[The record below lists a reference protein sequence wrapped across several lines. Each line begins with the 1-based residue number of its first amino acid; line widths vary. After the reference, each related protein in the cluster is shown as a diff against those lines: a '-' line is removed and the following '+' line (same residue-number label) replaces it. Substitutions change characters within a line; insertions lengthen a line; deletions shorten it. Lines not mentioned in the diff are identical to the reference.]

1 MLFGSY
7 VVRLLLLY
15 VVSPGTVS
23 AFYYFVRARKQ
34 MSVPCEHIA
43 CAMTV
48 NTKVNERVAR
58 VGSELKHTGGKKSVE
73 SRRANNPSRK
83 KCSFFRSFC
92 QDICLAL
99 RNNNHTEYFQISVLF
114 LNASCEC
121 GAVLVYI
128 SRVYLSE
135 PRLLFMK

>member
-1 MLFGSY
+1 MFECFTEEIKKNKRKKNVLFGSY

-23 AFYYFVRARKQ
+23 AFYYFVRTRKQ

-83 KCSFFRSFC
+83 KCSFFSF
-92 QDICLAL
+92 ILS
-99 RNNNHTEYFQISVLF
+99 RYLF
-114 LNASCEC
+114 GIA
-121 GAVLVYI
+121 
-128 SRVYLSE
+128 
-135 PRLLFMK
+135 